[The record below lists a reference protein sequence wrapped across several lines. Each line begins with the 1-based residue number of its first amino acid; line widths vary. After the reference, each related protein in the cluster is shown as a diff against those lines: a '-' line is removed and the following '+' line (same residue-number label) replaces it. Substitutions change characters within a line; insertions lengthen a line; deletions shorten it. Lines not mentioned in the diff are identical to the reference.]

1 LIVMTRAG
9 VSLAVLTGLAVAGCV
24 HTDFTRT
31 AAVAL
36 PPRSPDCHLEIVF
49 DGPPRRPYVVLGQV
63 WTDSSSPQV
72 LYGRFDTNA
81 APVQRIIQ
89 QACVAGAHG
98 LMSVTVQTH
107 RPWGGKGWKRTQA
120 AAVAFAYVD
129 GSGRVL
135 PPPSGPRVEIPISAF
150 GP

>member
-1 LIVMTRAG
+1 MTRAG
-9 VSLAVLTGLAVAGCV
+9 LPLAVLTGLAAAGCV
-24 HTDFTRT
+24 HTDFTKT
-31 AAVAL
+31 AAVAS
-36 PPRSPDCHLEIVF
+36 PPRSPDCHLEIAL

-72 LYGRFDTNA
+72 FYGRFDTNA
-81 APVQRIIQ
+81 APVQRLIQ

-98 LMSVTVQTH
+98 LMSVTVHTD
-107 RPWGGKGWKRTQA
+107 RPWGGKGWKSTRA

-129 GSGRVL
+129 ASGHIL
-135 PPPSGPRVEIPISAF
+135 PPPSGPRVEIPVSAF